1 MQKPKGWLSRTTSIA
16 IASCASLTS
25 WSSLTQTASA
35 QAAYG
40 SYIGVGATYGIN
52 SDDRGEGEQVGGS
65 IAIRYK
71 LLKLPFS
78 LRTQALIGESV
89 AVVPTISY
97 DIPLGWQT
105 DLYLGVGAAF
115 ASGDKPSPVGDK
127 TSFAVQPGLDFAIP
141 HSGLVLFGNGII
153 AFDAYRNGGGTAV
166 SVQGGLGLRF

>member
-1 MQKPKGWLSRTTSIA
+1 MQKAKGCLSRGTIIA
-16 IASCASLTS
+16 IALAASFTIWPDLTEP
-25 WSSLTQTASA
+25 AAA

-40 SYIGVGATYGIN
+40 SYIGVGPTYGIN
-52 SDDRGEGEQVGGS
+52 TDDRGEGEQIGGS

-78 LRTQALIGESV
+78 LRTQALISDSV

-141 HSGLVLFGNGII
+141 HTGLVLFGNGII

>member
-1 MQKPKGWLSRTTSIA
+1 MQKAKGWLSKRTRIA
-16 IASCASLTS
+16 IVLAAVLTS
-25 WSSLTQTASA
+25 CSIVTKKASA

-40 SYIGVGATYGIN
+40 SYIGVGPTYGIN
-52 SDDRGEGEQVGGS
+52 TDDRGEGEQIGGS

-78 LRTQALIGESV
+78 LRTQALISDSV

-115 ASGDKPSPVGDK
+115 AGGDKPSPVGDK

-141 HSGLVLFGNGII
+141 HSNLVLFGNGII